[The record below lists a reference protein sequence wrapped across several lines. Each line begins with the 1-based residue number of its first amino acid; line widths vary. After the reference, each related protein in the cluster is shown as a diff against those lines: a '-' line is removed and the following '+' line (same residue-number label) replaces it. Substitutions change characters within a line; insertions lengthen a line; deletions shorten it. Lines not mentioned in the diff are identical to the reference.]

1 MILEKIVDLLI
12 NKFDIDRIILFGSRA
27 TNIFRED
34 SDYDICIVCNDE
46 KDTEIILKCVIN
58 FMYENA
64 VNIHPYI
71 FSKAEY
77 EYRSNLEIY
86 QKKIIQEGKILYNQ

>member
-1 MILEKIVDLLI
+1 MILEKIVDSLV
-12 NKFDIDRIILFGSRA
+12 NEYNIDRIILFGSRA
-27 TNIFRED
+27 TNIYRDD

-46 KDTEIILKCVIN
+46 KDKEKILKCIIEL
-58 FMYENA
+58 MYENA

-71 FSKAEY
+71 YSKPEY

-86 QKKIIQEGKILYNQ
+86 QKKILKEGKLLYNQ